1 MRPSYMAIVI
11 CWLASRAFAL
21 TRHGGPQPG
30 DGIMRKRSRNILIQL
45 GLTVVFDKAR
55 T

>member
-11 CWLASRAFAL
+11 CWLVLRAFAL
-21 TRHGGPQPG
+21 TKRGGLQPG
-30 DGIMRKRSRNILIQL
+30 DGIMRKRSRDILIQL
-45 GLTVVFDKAR
+45 DLTVVFDKAR